1 MKMSSG
7 STSGVTSDINVTPM
21 ADIMLVL
28 LIIFMITTPLL
39 QEGVFVTKPKAR
51 NAQEAPEIEGKDS
64 TTVTVTRGEEIYVNK
79 IPVAPENLVSEL
91 IARVELAPEK
101 PLFIKA
107 DIGAPYGLIVEVV
120 NKGRDAGVQRI
131 GLLVDRQAPVRR

>member
-131 GLLVDRQAPVRR
+131 GLLVDRQATVRR